1 MIELWLIYGLVGAFV
16 NGLFNTYQKVLT
28 NNGRSPIEI
37 LVSMHTVAFVV
48 LVPTLVIYNPV
59 FSWELSGLLILTG
72 ALNGLSF
79 YYLAI
84 AYDYGAL
91 SIVAPLRGI
100 TPILVAFIEP
110 FVFPDFGYN
119 YALVIA
125 SFLVGLGIYIL
136 LYEDSI
142 TKPITRIKDKGVS
155 RGILSA
161 AIISLAVLVDRYALL
176 ETSIEPEPYAALVV
190 FSSLVASL
198 IITWKVSDIQ
208 NVLKFDRE
216 ILPIGILRAISIFMV
231 FGALSLAQGTK
242 VNIILQLGVIIATI
256 AGGGL
261 LGEENIIRRILG
273 VILILVAAV
282 IVATT

>member
-1 MIELWLIYGLVGAFV
+1 MIEVWLIYGLVGAFV

-37 LVSMHTVAFVV
+37 LVSMHTVAFVI
-48 LVPTLVIYNPV
+48 LSPTLVIYRPS
-59 FSWELSGLLILTG
+59 FSWELLGLLILTG
-72 ALNGLSF
+72 VLNGLSF

-100 TPILVAFIEP
+100 TPILVAFMEP
-110 FVFPDFGYN
+110 LVFSDFGYD
-119 YALVIA
+119 YILVIA
-125 SFLVGLGIYIL
+125 SFLVGLGIYVL

-142 TKPITRIKDKGVS
+142 TKPITRIKDEGVS
-155 RGILSA
+155 RGLLSA
-161 AIISLAVLVDRYALL
+161 AIISLAVLVDRYALT
-176 ETSIEPEPYAALVV
+176 ETSVEPEPYAALVV
-190 FSSLVASL
+190 FGSLVASL
-198 IITWKVSDIQ
+198 IITWRVSDIQ
-208 NVLKFDRE
+208 ESLNFDRE
-216 ILPIGILRAISIFMV
+216 ILPIGVLRAVSIFMV
-231 FGALSLAQGTK
+231 FGALSLTEGTK

-261 LGEENIIRRILG
+261 LGEDNIIRRILG
-273 VILILVAAV
+273 VILILIAAF